1 MKKRACVVILAAS
14 ACTIPAA
21 AKPHHTPKPT
31 TSSSGSTTS
40 TAPLVVVVMENHR
53 ASDIMG
59 NPTAPWMNSFAQ
71 AGRLF
76 TNYKEG
82 EAGSPSLPDYLQM
95 AAGSSCG
102 KTTDQVVAGD
112 RSIATAGCGTTVWNQ
127 LESAGRTW
135 AVYQEGMPSPCYG
148 GATYKDL
155 STNGQYALKHNP
167 ATPFPAV
174 WDDQALCKAHVL
186 PLSSMRPT
194 ALPDVS
200 FITPNICND
209 MHGSHSTAFTN
220 CDKGTQAIIARG
232 DAWLRD
238 NVQPLL
244 EAGARVFVTFDESR
258 RLYAALGGPG
268 ISPSVN
274 ATVYTHYS
282 LLAGIEDSYGL
293 ARLNDAAHA
302 SPLPLM

>member
-1 MKKRACVVILAAS
+1 MKKLACVLILAAT
-14 ACTIPAA
+14 ACTAA
-21 AKPHHTPKPT
+21 TAKPYHSPKPT
-31 TSSSGSTTS
+31 TYSSGLPTS

-53 ASDIMG
+53 ASDIIG
-59 NPTAPWMNSFAQ
+59 NPSAPWMNSFAQ
-71 AGRLF
+71 TGRLF
-76 TNYKEG
+76 TNYREG
-82 EAGSPSLPDYLQM
+82 EAGSSSLPDYLQM

-112 RSIATAGCGTTVWNQ
+112 RSISTAGCRTTVWNQ

-148 GATYKDL
+148 GVSYKDP

-167 ATPFPAV
+167 ATPFPTV
-174 WDDQALCKAHVL
+174 WDDQALCGAHVL
-186 PLSSMRPT
+186 PLSSMTPT

-220 CDKGTQAIIARG
+220 CDAGTQAIIARG
-232 DAWLRD
+232 DTWLSE

-244 EAGARVFVTFDESR
+244 DAGARVFVTFDER
-258 RLYAALGGPG
+258 GRLYAALGGRG
-268 ISPSVN
+268 ISPSVD
-274 ATVYTHYS
+274 ATAYTHYS
-282 LLAGIEDSYGL
+282 LLAGIEDSFGL
-293 ARLNDAAHA
+293 ARLNEAAHA
-302 SPLPLM
+302 SPLPLI

>member
-1 MKKRACVVILAAS
+1 MKKLACVLVLAAT
-14 ACTIPAA
+14 ACTAA
-21 AKPHHTPKPT
+21 TANPHHAPT
-31 TSSSGSTTS
+31 TSSPGPLTS
-40 TAPLVVVVMENHR
+40 TAGAPLVVVVMENHR
-53 ASDIMG
+53 ASDIIG
-59 NPTAPWMNSFAQ
+59 NPSAPWMNAFAQ
-71 AGRLF
+71 TGRLF
-76 TNYKEG
+76 TNYREG
-82 EAGSPSLPDYLQM
+82 EAGSSSLPDYLQM

-102 KTTDQVVAGD
+102 KTTDKIVAGD
-112 RSIATAGCGTTVWNQ
+112 RSIVTAGCGTTVWNQ

-135 AVYQEGMPSPCYG
+135 AVYEEGMPTPCYG
-148 GATYKDL
+148 RVTYTDL

-186 PLSSMRPT
+186 PLSSMSPT

-209 MHGSHSTAFTN
+209 MHGSASTAFTN

-244 EAGARVFVTFDESR
+244 DAGARLFVTFDESG
-258 RLYAALGGPG
+258 RLYAALGGGG
-268 ISPSVN
+268 ISPSVD

-293 ARLNDAAHA
+293 ARLNGAANA
-302 SPLPLM
+302 SPLPLT